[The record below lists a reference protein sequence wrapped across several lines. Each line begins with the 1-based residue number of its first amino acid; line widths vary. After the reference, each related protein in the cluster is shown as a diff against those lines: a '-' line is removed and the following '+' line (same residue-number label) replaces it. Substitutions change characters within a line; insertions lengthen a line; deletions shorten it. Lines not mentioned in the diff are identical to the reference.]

1 MTLEGRVTGPWAKEC
16 DRAYRSVAS
25 SLGSRKLRIDL
36 RGVTHV
42 DESGKRLLGE
52 IHQRT
57 GADFVADTP
66 MTKYFAQQAR
76 GLGQDHSKREAGD
89 ERTLWF

>member
-1 MTLEGRVTGPWAKEC
+1 MTLEGRVSGPWVAEC
-16 DRAYRSVAS
+16 DKTYRSIAS

-36 RGVTHV
+36 RGVTNL

-52 IHQRT
+52 IHQKC

-76 GLGQDHSKREAGD
+76 AQARHDSKEEA
-89 ERTLWF
+89 